1 MGCSAISSHSSLW
14 TGLGV
19 KGEMGRVLGKG
30 VRITDR
36 SEGVG
41 RQGTGP
47 GPPCRRRADRKETP
61 GEGSYAGGQEG
72 SRRGAR
78 RPLHPKLL

>member
-36 SEGVG
+36 SEDVG

-47 GPPCRRRADRKETP
+47 GPP
-61 GEGSYAGGQEG
+61 
-72 SRRGAR
+72 
-78 RPLHPKLL
+78 